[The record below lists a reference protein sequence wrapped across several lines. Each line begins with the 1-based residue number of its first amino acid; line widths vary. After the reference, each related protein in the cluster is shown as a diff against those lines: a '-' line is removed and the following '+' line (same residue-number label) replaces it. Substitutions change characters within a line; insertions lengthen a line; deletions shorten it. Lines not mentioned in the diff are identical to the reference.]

1 MTLSKSLWLKKHK
14 FKLLTPPDASAQAV
28 FDRGNAVGELACELF
43 PGGVEVA
50 FTKGFGRPW
59 DRWLINFSLSLTAS
73 SSSLPLLSKS
83 KPKG

>member
-1 MTLSKSLWLKKHK
+1 MTFFKSLWLKKYTPEI
-14 FKLLTPPDASAQAV
+14 LTPPDAAVQAV
-28 FDRGNAVGELACELF
+28 FDTGSEVGNLACELF
-43 PGGVEVA
+43 PCGERVA
-50 FTKGFGRPW
+50 GRPW